1 MYGWMTIIALSFWSF
16 IIANVQAQPIYRW
29 EDHNGTIHYSQQPP
43 QQQFS
48 QRRDNDL
55 PIHVPQPFSSDT
67 HQESAAFPFSHGLLW
82 KIEKAAPE
90 GKSYPPSYLFG
101 TIHSE
106 DPRVALLPKA
116 VDEALTQSS
125 TFCMEL
131 LPDLATTLTFT
142 KSMLYEDE
150 HSLVEVI
157 GQQLFELLAPLMLQR
172 GIPTQALLKFKP
184 WAAYMTL
191 STPPAQTGRVLDL
204 ILYEKARHGGKM
216 LCGIE
221 TAEEQVAVF
230 EQTPLG
236 DQITLLQE
244 LASDPQAVDL
254 QIQKMIPLY
263 LQQDLAG
270 LAALTTTEPEAEA
283 KAFLKRLLDER
294 NQRML
299 ERILP
304 LLGKKTAFVAVGAL
318 HLPGQMG
325 LLQLL
330 TEHGYN
336 VSPLY

>member
-1 MYGWMTIIALSFWSF
+1 MYGWMTIIALGFWSF
-16 IIANVQAQPIYRW
+16 IVAEVQAQPIYRW

-43 QQQFS
+43 QQEFS
-48 QRRDNDL
+48 QQLDTGLDTGL
-55 PIHVPQPFSSDT
+55 PQPFSSDT
-67 HQESAAFPFSHGLLW
+67 RRESAALPFSRGLLW
-82 KIEKAAPE
+82 RIEEAAPK
-90 GKSYPPSYLFG
+90 GKRSPPSYLFG

-106 DPRVALLPKA
+106 DPRLAPLPKA
-116 VDEALTQSS
+116 VHEALAQSN

-131 LPDLATTLTFT
+131 LPDLATTLTLT
-142 KSMLYEDE
+142 KSMLYEDD

-157 GQQLFELLAPLMLQR
+157 GQKLFEQIAPLMLRR
-172 GIPTQALLKFKP
+172 GIPTQALLKLKP

-191 STPPAQTGRVLDL
+191 STPPAQTGRILDL
-204 ILYEKARHGGKM
+204 ILYEKARDDGKT

-230 EQTPLG
+230 EQTPLS
-236 DQITLLQE
+236 DQIALLQE

-270 LAALTTTEPEAEA
+270 LAALTTAETDASA

-299 ERILP
+299 DRVLP
-304 LLGKKTAFVAVGAL
+304 LLSKKTAFIAVGAL

-330 TEHGYN
+330 TDHGYI
-336 VSPLY
+336 VSPLR